1 MRLVPAGALFEMGE
15 SCSFAGGVGAIWP
28 MARGSYWDAY
38 RIGLNTGQAVI
49 GNMGSE
55 VRFNYTMM
63 GDSVNL
69 AARCESGAK
78 VYGVYTMVTSNTLQ
92 EALAQGCELNYR
104 MLDRIV
110 VKGHSEPMWK
120 FTNYGMPAQTLPLR
134 QSARNYTK
142 RVWSTT
148 LPAAGKRLSM
158 ASESEEFEPGLTLP
172 RRHRQEFWRIVVR
185 ATLPRAARRI
195 GPALTV

>member
-1 MRLVPAGALFEMGE
+1 MLVCGRSGRNRADGPKAVIGMRT
-15 SCSFAGGVGAIWP
+15 
-28 MARGSYWDAY
+28 

-78 VYGVYTMVTSNTLQ
+78 AYGVYTMVTSEHST
-92 EALAQGCELNYR
+92 EALTQGCELNYR

-110 VKGHSEPMWK
+110 VKGRSEPVEIYELWDASTDATASAK
-120 FTNYGMPAQTLPLR
+120 CKNYM
-134 QSARNYTK
+134 K

-148 LPAAGKRLSM
+148 LLVAGKRLSM
-158 ASESEEFEPGLTLP
+158 ASGNRKSLSP
-172 RRHRQEFWRIVVR
+172 V
-185 ATLPRAARRI
+185 
-195 GPALTV
+195 